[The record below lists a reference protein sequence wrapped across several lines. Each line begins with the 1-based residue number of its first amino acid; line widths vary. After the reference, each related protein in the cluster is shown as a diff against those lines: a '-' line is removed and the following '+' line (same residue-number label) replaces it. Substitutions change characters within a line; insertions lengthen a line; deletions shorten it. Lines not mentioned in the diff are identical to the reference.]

1 MSMDIGKMVYAIIGI
16 VVAVIVV
23 ATVLIPT
30 VDGLDITDTTQKT
43 LIGVVVTLT
52 ILGVV
57 MMAVR
62 MIAWK
67 N

>member
-1 MSMDIGKMVYAIIGI
+1 MDIGRMVYAIIGI

-30 VDGLDITDTTQKT
+30 VDGLDISDTTQKT

>member
-1 MSMDIGKMVYAIIGI
+1 MDIGRMVYGIVGI
-16 VVAVIVV
+16 VVAVIIV

-30 VDGLDITDTTQKT
+30 VNGLTIEDTTQKT

-57 MMAVR
+57 MMAVK
-62 MIAWK
+62 MIASDRY
-67 N
+67 

>member
-1 MSMDIGKMVYAIIGI
+1 MDIGKMVYAIIGI

>member
-1 MSMDIGKMVYAIIGI
+1 MDIGRLVYGIVGI
-16 VVAVIVV
+16 VVAVIIV

-30 VDGLDITDTTQKT
+30 VNGLTIEDTTQKT

-57 MMAVR
+57 MMAVK
-62 MIAWK
+62 MIASDRY
-67 N
+67 

>member
-1 MSMDIGKMVYAIIGI
+1 MDIGRMVYGIVGI
-16 VVAVIVV
+16 VVAVIIV

-30 VDGLDITDTTQKT
+30 VNGLTIEDTTQKT

-57 MMAVR
+57 MMAVK
-62 MIAWK
+62 MIA
-67 N
+67 NDRY

>member
-1 MSMDIGKMVYAIIGI
+1 MDIGRMVYGIVGI
-16 VVAVIVV
+16 VVAVIIV

-30 VDGLDITDTTQKT
+30 VNGLSIEDTTQKT

-57 MMAVR
+57 MMAVK
-62 MIAWK
+62 MIASDRY
-67 N
+67 

>member
-1 MSMDIGKMVYAIIGI
+1 MDIGKMVYAIIGI

-62 MIAWK
+62 MIAYK

>member
-1 MSMDIGKMVYAIIGI
+1 MDIGRMVYAIVGI
-16 VVAVIVV
+16 VVAVIIV

-30 VDGLDITDTTQKT
+30 VNGLTIEDTTQKT

-57 MMAVR
+57 MMAVK
-62 MIAWK
+62 MIA
-67 N
+67 NDRY

>member
-1 MSMDIGKMVYAIIGI
+1 MDIGRLVYGIVGI
-16 VVAVIVV
+16 VVAVIIV

-30 VDGLDITDTTQKT
+30 VNGLTIEDTTQKT

-57 MMAVR
+57 MMAVK
-62 MIAWK
+62 MIADDRY
-67 N
+67 

>member
-1 MSMDIGKMVYAIIGI
+1 MDIGKMVYAIIGI

-30 VDGLDITDTTQKT
+30 VDGLTIADTTQKT

-57 MMAVR
+57 MMAVK

>member
-1 MSMDIGKMVYAIIGI
+1 MDIGRMVYAIIGI

-30 VDGLDITDTTQKT
+30 VDGLEISDTTQKT